1 MQANDMFIAKKT
13 AGVFLG
19 VALSILLSG
28 CAPNIRHGWIMRGQ
42 ILSVTDDDVTI
53 CVGQRD
59 GAAIGD
65 EFDVQHITV
74 VPGPPK
80 GSPSFK
86 RADAGHV
93 RIVDL
98 FDEHYARAH
107 VLRGTPAV
115 NDVVELQR

>member
-1 MQANDMFIAKKT
+1 MVMAKKNP
-13 AGVFLG
+13 GVFLG
-19 VALSILLSG
+19 VACSVFLSG
-28 CAPNIRHGWIMRGQ
+28 CAPNIQHGWIMRGQ
-42 ILSVTDDDVTI
+42 ILSATDDDVTI
-53 CVGQRD
+53 CVGRRD

-86 RADAGHV
+86 RTDAGRV

-98 FDEHYARAH
+98 FNEHYARAH
-107 VLRGTPAV
+107 VLRGSPAV